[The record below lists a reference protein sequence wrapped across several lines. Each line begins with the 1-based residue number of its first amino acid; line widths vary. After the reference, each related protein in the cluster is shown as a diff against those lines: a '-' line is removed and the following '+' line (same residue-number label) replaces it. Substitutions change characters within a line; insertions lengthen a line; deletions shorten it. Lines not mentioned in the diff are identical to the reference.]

1 VPNAQGSN
9 SSYTVTF
16 SNINVSTNF
25 GVSGVTEYSGT
36 IEVVTSIAFPDG
48 TSYSFTY
55 DSGTSPGHYGEL
67 TGVTLR
73 TGGTM
78 TYGWTNFSDV
88 YGSVIRWLTSRTYA
102 GGTWTYSPSVIS
114 NCNSNQVGCQ
124 QKLTETK
131 PSGDEAVYTFTVN
144 NGDWNTE
151 TDYYS
156 GSSALMKKVT
166 TTWDFSNPCPD
177 CSNGGTAYVRPIQ
190 VVTSMPGPG
199 GTLNSQAE
207 YSYDSPYYG
216 NVTAIKQW
224 NYTTGG
230 FGSTPDREADYTY
243 LNSSS
248 YISANI
254 LNRVTGKTVSQ
265 SGVQQAQTLTSYDS
279 TPLTSMTGVTHH
291 DDTNYGTGNT
301 VRGNPTAVQQCVSGS
316 TYLTTTNY
324 YDTTGQLVKTTDPA
338 GNSISY
344 SYADNFDGYA
354 PPAPTNAYL
363 TQVTLPISGTIE
375 YTYYF
380 GTGQKASVT
389 DQNLQETIYQFNDP
403 LNRPTETTLP
413 GGAWSLTTYTGAT
426 ESDSYNNTYAGSPSP
441 SCSNCV
447 HNETLLDEW
456 GRTEDQVLAS
466 DPAGA
471 TTVATSYDAQDRV
484 TSKSNPYRS
493 TSDPTYG
500 LENYAYDALDRQIS
514 NTHADNNV
522 AYTYYGAGIT
532 SGGGISSQ
540 LCSGASGY
548 PSLSVDEAGHKQQTW
563 TDVFGNPVEVDQED
577 STGALSLATCYQHDA
592 LNDLASVAQGG
603 QRRSYTYDGLGRET
617 VESTPEAGT
626 VDYYFTASGGG
637 VCAGDTSRVCRR
649 TDARGIT
656 TTYAYDAES
665 RLTLKSYSDST
676 PTAYFVYDESSVTLG
691 GNNYT
696 MTNGKGRL
704 THTSLQTNNA
714 FTIESYDPA
723 GRIQDLW
730 QCTPFNCASSPYWDM
745 HYQYTT
751 GGYVNDYV
759 HPAGYTI
766 TNNISNDGRNEE
778 IQSSLIDSTH
788 PNEIVDM
795 SYAPQGAL
803 DHITT
808 GCAGTGCN
816 KLRQNY
822 DYNSRLD
829 LVRVQLGTELNFSS
843 IACWVYNYY
852 ASVGNPTA
860 CSIPSQGTSDDGNV
874 VGTYYNDA
882 ANSGLSHTAAYSYDP
897 THRLTSAV
905 AAGNATYN
913 LAFSFDQ
920 YGNMTC
926 SQNQNTNGPC
936 PQYSFNSSTNQISN
950 SGYTYDASGDLTND
964 GTHTYQYDAEGRLIS
979 VDNGSTAT
987 YVYNALGE
995 RVEKSVGGTYTEY
1008 VFDKDGNP
1016 VGENNRTTWTDTWVI
1031 FDGKHVAHYE
1041 NGVTY
1046 FIHANSV
1053 GTTAFVTDYTGAV
1066 VQDEL
1071 HYPWGQEWTMQGTME
1086 EERFASLQHRDAE
1099 TGLDPTLHRVYAS
1112 GQGRWFTP
1120 DPVRSCPFHPENFD
1134 RYNYVA
1140 GSPTNHTDPQGLASP
1155 DFFGCSEGYGR
1166 CLAEV
1171 AITGAACYVICLQEY
1186 GVQSAG
1192 ACAVGC
1198 GKAVELGAAICSGL
1212 FSACLVYTAITGNSF
1227 PWPPV
1232 GAAYPL
1238 PPSPP
1243 RIPTRPPRPKPV
1255 PYR

>member
-1 VPNAQGSN
+1 MKRAGFNTGDVCKPSGKKRWTGSARRAAIWLGFAALMLLLPCSICAQSGYYFNIVGRPYDSVPEATELGFVDLATGDLHLEIPLGDAPQRGAMTTNVRLIYDGRIWQTVNNGTSQTWQPSNLSYYGFSSGGWNWTASDDAQGIGYYATLQYCNQNAYTAYYGPWTALNNDGTINFITAYTQQDFGCGNQNISSGSAYDQFSHGFYASVADYTNATVLDRSGISLSSTEDSNGNNFTNSSGNLVDTLARAPLSVSNSGLTYTLSVPNAEGSN

-16 SNINVSTNF
+16 SNINVSTSF

-78 TYGWTNFSDV
+78 TYGWSNYADV
-88 YGSVIRWLTSRTYA
+88 YGSVIRWLTSRTYG
-102 GGTWTYSPSVIS
+102 GGTWSYSPSVIS

-151 TDYYS
+151 ADYYS
-156 GSSALMKKVT
+156 GSSALLRKVT
-166 TTWDFSNPCPD
+166 TTWDFSSPCPD

-199 GTLNSQAE
+199 GTLNSQTQ

-216 NVTAIKQW
+216 DITAIKQW

-230 FGSTPDREADYTY
+230 FGSTPDRETDYTY
-243 LNSSS
+243 LNSSA

-254 LNRVTGKTVSQ
+254 LNRVTSKSVYQ
-265 SGVQQAQTLTSYDS
+265 SGVQEAQTLTSYDS
-279 TPLTSMTGVTHH
+279 TGLTSVTGVTHH
-291 DDTNYGTGNT
+291 DDTNYGSGNT
-301 VRGNPTAVQQCVSGS
+301 VRGNPTVVQQWVSGS

-324 YDTTGQLVKTTDPA
+324 YDTTGQLLKTTDPA

-413 GGAWSLTTYTGAT
+413 GGAWTLTTYTGAT
-426 ESDSYNNTYAGSPSP
+426 ETDTYQNTYAGSPSP
-441 SCSNCV
+441 SCSSCV

-456 GRTEDQVLAS
+456 ARTEDQVLAS

-471 TTVATSYDAQDRV
+471 TTVATSDDAQDRV

-493 TSDPTYG
+493 ASDPTYG
-500 LENYAYDALDRQIS
+500 LESYAYDALDRQIS
-514 NTHADNNV
+514 DTHADNNV

-532 SGGGISSQ
+532 SGGGISSP
-540 LCSGASGY
+540 LCSGAGGY

-592 LNDLASVAQGG
+592 LNDLTSVVQGG
-603 QRRSYTYDGLGRET
+603 QTRSYSYDGLGRET
-617 VESTPEAGT
+617 VDSTPEAGT

-637 VCAGDTSRVCRR
+637 VCAGDTSKVCRR

-656 TTYAYDAES
+656 TTYAYDGES
-665 RLTLKSYSDST
+665 RLTMKSYSDST
-676 PTAYFVYDESSVTLG
+676 PTAYFVYDESSLTLG

-704 THTSLQTNNA
+704 THTSIQTNGA

-723 GRIQDLW
+723 GRVLDLW
-730 QCTPFNCASSPYWDM
+730 QCTPFNCINSPYWDM
-745 HYQYTT
+745 HYQYTS

-822 DYNSRLD
+822 DYNNRLD
-829 LVRVQLGTELNFSS
+829 LVRLQLGTELNFSS

-852 ASVGNPTA
+852 PGVGNPTS
-860 CSIPSQGTSDDGNV
+860 CSIPSKGSNNDGNV
-874 VGTYYNDA
+874 VGTYYSDA
-882 ANSGLSHTAAYSYDP
+882 ANSSLSHTAAYGYDP

-905 AAGNATYN
+905 A
-913 LAFSFDQ
+913 
-920 YGNMTC
+920 
-926 SQNQNTNGPC
+926 
-936 PQYSFNSSTNQISN
+936 
-950 SGYTYDASGDLTND
+950 
-964 GTHTYQYDAEGRLIS
+964 
-979 VDNGSTAT
+979 
-987 YVYNALGE
+987 
-995 RVEKSVGGTYTEY
+995 
-1008 VFDKDGNP
+1008 
-1016 VGENNRTTWTDTWVI
+1016 
-1031 FDGKHVAHYE
+1031 
-1041 NGVTY
+1041 
-1046 FIHANSV
+1046 
-1053 GTTAFVTDYTGAV
+1053 
-1066 VQDEL
+1066 
-1071 HYPWGQEWTMQGTME
+1071 
-1086 EERFASLQHRDAE
+1086 
-1099 TGLDPTLHRVYAS
+1099 
-1112 GQGRWFTP
+1112 
-1120 DPVRSCPFHPENFD
+1120 
-1134 RYNYVA
+1134 
-1140 GSPTNHTDPQGLASP
+1140 
-1155 DFFGCSEGYGR
+1155 
-1166 CLAEV
+1166 
-1171 AITGAACYVICLQEY
+1171 
-1186 GVQSAG
+1186 
-1192 ACAVGC
+1192 
-1198 GKAVELGAAICSGL
+1198 
-1212 FSACLVYTAITGNSF
+1212 TGNSAYKSGILF
-1227 PWPPV
+1227 RSVRKYDVFAKPEHQRSLSSVLVQFFHQSDLEFRLHLRRFRGFDGRRRAHLPV
-1232 GAAYPL
+1232 RCRGSADF
-1238 PPSPP
+1238 SG
-1243 RIPTRPPRPKPV
+1243 
-1255 PYR
+1255 